1 MALARDRG
9 IDDGPSKAWSR
20 AHSRTRHG
28 ANLHRE
34 AGPWPAWPMDRA
46 MVSAR
51 RVYSAPDMR
60 TSARTSPVAITWSVM
75 EARKRLNLPRDEASG
90 VRRWQ
95 TIKLPPTTNEELI
108 ATLVRA
114 GGRVLARQA
123 HGVLLAIHKHLV
135 FVSSTL
141 WVAEEALSDALRAAR
156 LTPERF
162 LELRASAATA
172 ATPLG

>member
-1 MALARDRG
+1 MPVARDRG
-9 IDDGPSKAWSR
+9 IDDGASKAWPR
-20 AHSRTRHG
+20 EHSRTRHG

-34 AGPWPAWPMDRA
+34 AGPCFTWPMDRA

-51 RVYSAPDMR
+51 RVYGAPDMR
-60 TSARTSPVAITWSVM
+60 TSARTSPVAITWSVT
-75 EARKRLNLPRDEASG
+75 EARKRLNLRRDEA
-90 VRRWQ
+90 
-95 TIKLPPTTNEELI
+95 PTTNEELI

-123 HGVLLAIHKHLV
+123 HGALLAIHKHLV

-141 WVAEEALSDALRAAR
+141 WVAEEALADALRAAR

-162 LELRASAATA
+162 LELRASAAT
-172 ATPLG
+172 PVG